1 MSIYLIFIYLTLVAS
16 VFQIM
21 KSARE
26 RAAEARALALRMRAL
41 QMKRTKS
48 GNPRLTTRLEA
59 ISHKRKEVSP
69 KKKAVTS
76 PKKKVLPKNKAA
88 TSPKKATSPQKKG
101 RPSRKDASSSKKT
114 VTSSRKKAESKKSG
128 ALATWL
134 ADDEEEEVQN
144 MEAQVENVTGGLKL
158 LSRGMVTMQ
167 RVSHR
172 LTRGIKL
179 TVEFNAKGQPFGKV
193 AGEMQSYTGVLART
207 KIPISFNDWRTKKL
221 DDEKQKIWE
230 TVEVFKLTFQVI
242 SYSYGFHLL
251 LSHCK
256 LSLFGVT

>member
-1 MSIYLIFIYLTLVAS
+1 M
-16 VFQIM
+16 
-21 KSARE
+21 
-26 RAAEARALALRMRAL
+26 
-41 QMKRTKS
+41 
-48 GNPRLTTRLEA
+48 
-59 ISHKRKEVSP
+59 HKRKEVSP

-76 PKKKVLPKNKAA
+76 PKKKVLLKNKAA

-114 VTSSRKKAESKKSG
+114 VTPSRKKAESKKSG
-128 ALATWL
+128 ALATWS

-230 TVEVFKLTFQVI
+230 TVVEAFVIPKECRRLVIASAANKWRDFKSKLTAKYI
-242 SYSYGFHLL
+242 IPLL
-251 LSHCK
+251 GEPEK
-256 LSLFGVT
+256 LENPPR